1 MTQSAQYSAALHP
14 VLDART
20 LGRPVH
26 LLAPFARKFGA
37 DLSDLLRQGMN
48 RRYGTRLAVAEA
60 RMAHRPASPSPR
72 WQVYGLAQGRM
83 GVAVERELLLRLL
96 HCRYGVGSGAVLDPA
111 TIPFTATEDRLA
123 RRLGEDL
130 VAALAQRVQAGLAGL
145 AMGPQ
150 PDSEGDAAVQWLA
163 QSRDAVGAWS
173 LVLTVEEPGWGL
185 RSEVQIGLDDAWMER
200 LLAQLTTGR
209 SQARRERLH
218 AETRPLAGRIPLRLS
233 ARLLRRRMTLGEV
246 MDLRP
251 GDVIPVSFQTAD
263 VLIKDS
269 RLFTATVAEHKGG
282 LWLTAFNDAA

>member
-1 MTQSAQYSAALHP
+1 MMQSAQFSAVLHP

-48 RRYGTRLAVAEA
+48 QRYGTRLAVAEA
-60 RMAHRPASPSPR
+60 RMVHRPASAAPR
-72 WQVYGLAQGRM
+72 WQVYGMPQGRM
-83 GVAVERELLLRLL
+83 GVAMERELLLRLL
-96 HCRYGVGSGAVLDPA
+96 QCRYGVRSGEAPDPA
-111 TIPFTATEDRLA
+111 TIPLTATEDRLA
-123 RRLGEDL
+123 RRLGEDI
-130 VAALAQRVQAGLAGL
+130 VAALVLRVQAGLAAL

-150 PDSEGDAAVQWLA
+150 PDAEVEGALQWLA

-185 RSEVQIGLDDAWMER
+185 RSEVQVGLDDAWMER

-209 SQARRERLH
+209 TQARRERLH
-218 AETRPLAGRIPLRLS
+218 AETHSLAGRIPVRLS
-233 ARLLRRRMTLGEV
+233 ARLLRRRITLGEV

-251 GDVIPVSFQTAD
+251 GDVIPVSFQSAD
-263 VLIKDS
+263 VLVKDS

>member
-1 MTQSAQYSAALHP
+1 MQSAQFSAVLHP

-60 RMAHRPASPSPR
+60 RMVHRPASAAPR
-72 WQVYGLAQGRM
+72 WQVYGMPQGRM
-83 GVAVERELLLRLL
+83 GVAMERELLLRLL
-96 HCRYGVGSGAVLDPA
+96 QCRYGVRSGEVPDPA
-111 TIPFTATEDRLA
+111 TIPLTATEDRLA
-123 RRLGEDL
+123 RRLGEDI
-130 VAALAQRVQAGLAGL
+130 VAALVLRVQAGLAAL

-150 PDSEGDAAVQWLA
+150 PDAEVEGALQWLA

-185 RSEVQIGLDDAWMER
+185 RSEVQVGLDDAWMER

-209 SQARRERLH
+209 TQARRERLH
-218 AETRPLAGRIPLRLS
+218 AETHSLAGRIPVRLS
-233 ARLLRRRMTLGEV
+233 ARLLRRRITLGEV

-251 GDVIPVSFQTAD
+251 GDVIPVSFQSAD
-263 VLIKDS
+263 VLVKDS